1 MSGDGRVYTDL
12 GLRRVINAW
21 GPMTIIG
28 SALVRPEVV
37 AAMAE
42 AAEWHVDVI
51 ELQRAAGRRIA
62 EVVGAEACFIAGGCA
77 AGLAIATAAT
87 MTGGEQA
94 LVARLPDTRGMKD
107 EVVMQRTHRNPYDHA
122 FTQVGARIVEIGHGW
137 QAFDWELADAIGE
150 QTAAVVHV
158 HSRRTMDK
166 RLSLPDVV
174 EIAHDRG
181 VPVIVDAAAEV
192 PPAGNL
198 RALKATGADVV
209 VISGGKGLRG
219 PQNSAMVLCSEEL
232 ADHCILHAAP
242 MHSHGRSMKTT
253 KEDMVGLV
261 KAVEIYTGLD
271 HEALTV
277 EWQRQAQQVVE
288 AVAGI
293 AGVQA
298 ETAEAGYSE
307 GIPVARVTVGRA
319 SGGGAGEVAAALKG
333 GDPSVRVGEEGETLV
348 VNPHFLYDGEVE
360 LVIERLVAALK
371 GVG

>member
-1 MSGDGRVYTDL
+1 
-12 GLRRVINAW
+12 
-21 GPMTIIG
+21 
-28 SALVRPEVV
+28 
-37 AAMAE
+37 
-42 AAEWHVDVI
+42 
-51 ELQRAAGRRIA
+51 
-62 EVVGAEACFIAGGCA
+62 
-77 AGLAIATAAT
+77 
-87 MTGGEQA
+87 
-94 LVARLPDTRGMKD
+94 
-107 EVVMQRTHRNPYDHA
+107 
-122 FTQVGARIVEIGHGW
+122 
-137 QAFDWELADAIGE
+137 
-150 QTAAVVHV
+150 
-158 HSRRTMDK
+158 
-166 RLSLPDVV
+166 VV